1 MIQALAKTIILKL
14 VQVYWN
20 SRARLQ
26 FLIRGVNWPKNA
38 TIKGP
43 LGLSAL
49 GNIVLGDNIT
59 IVNDSKYNRAGVN
72 HPTQLVA
79 TTGASLTI
87 GNHVGISGAS
97 IYSAESISIGNHVL
111 VGANSK
117 IYDTDFHPMNFM
129 ERRLGHRAPSAP
141 VVIEDDVWLCANV
154 TILKGVTI
162 GARSVIAADSVVCH
176 DIPPDTLAGGTPAKP
191 IKKIELDSRKAV
203 GKLE

>member
-1 MIQALAKTIILKL
+1 MIRALANFVLGL
-14 VQVYWN
+14 VLVYWN
-20 SRARLQ
+20 TRARLQ
-26 FLIRGVNWPKNA
+26 FLIRGVTWPKNL
-38 TIKGP
+38 TVKGP

-49 GNIVLGDNIT
+49 GNIVLGDDIT

-111 VGANSK
+111 IGANSK
-117 IYDTDFHPMNFM
+117 IYDTDFHPLNFM
-129 ERRLGHRAPSAP
+129 DRRTSQPSATAA

-162 GARSVIAADSVVCH
+162 GARSVIAAGSTVCH

-191 IKKIELDSRKAV
+191 IKKFELNSGKAM
-203 GKLE
+203 GELE